1 MLLFLTIFQNVIS
14 SVSKKFQH
22 ISGLITFM
30 VLGYIAGTAN
40 AAHNADYSLY
50 LASYQMHLG
59 NFEKG
64 YTYVSNLAS
73 ASGLTYEQFRLISS
87 IIVYLILYIAICR
100 YTKNIS
106 TVAILYTFIIFPL
119 DAIQVRNGM
128 MLAIVALGISF
139 LQKDCW
145 KNYILSFM
153 LIYFASLFHSLGL
166 VFLTVPLLVLVL
178 RHKRIFVLYH
188 AELIALVL
196 SVFFRIVGGS
206 VIQSL
211 SLKVASTFGSRG
223 TLSNNLSSVYTNST
237 KVNVWLIFFVIAILF
252 SLLPFLFQKYISN
265 ADGLIQ
271 EDYVATSWVMFFFGV
286 SLILMV
292 ISVDYVRIMRVASF
306 FAIILVA
313 RMFSNE
319 LKKRS
324 FTVNVIVFIA
334 FLFAGI
340 LLMYAQIKGVYRVQ
354 NELPYIYKIIS
365 QN

>member
-1 MLLFLTIFQNVIS
+1 VE
-14 SVSKKFQH
+14 H

-40 AAHNADYSLY
+40 AANNADYSIY

-64 YTYVSNLAS
+64 YTYVANLAS

-223 TLSNNLSSVYTNST
+223 TLSNNLSSVYTNSAP
-237 KVNVWLIFFVIAILF
+237 VNVCIAKQICNHKIACSFSPTRPLPCLVLRMVLLTECSISHHFFSLSFKLFARFLLLSSPLF
-252 SLLPFLFQKYISN
+252 STLHPTTASMDYIGS
-265 ADGLIQ
+265 
-271 EDYVATSWVMFFFGV
+271 T
-286 SLILMV
+286 
-292 ISVDYVRIMRVASF
+292 
-306 FAIILVA
+306 
-313 RMFSNE
+313 
-319 LKKRS
+319 
-324 FTVNVIVFIA
+324 
-334 FLFAGI
+334 
-340 LLMYAQIKGVYRVQ
+340 
-354 NELPYIYKIIS
+354 
-365 QN
+365 